1 MPQCKIRCFQAK
13 TSADVD
19 PQWYHA
25 DGTDRILGRFASQI
39 AQVLM
44 GKHRPTYTPH
54 VDTGDFV
61 VVTNV
66 EKVRV
71 TGNKEEEYF
80 YPKYTYYPGGY
91 REIPF
96 KQVREE
102 HPERILLNAVRRMLP
117 KNALGR
123 HMLGKLKA
131 YAGPTHPH
139 SAQQPRAWAFDYLA

>member
-1 MPQCKIRCFQAK
+1 MPQCKLRSFQAR
-13 TSADVD
+13 TPADVE
-19 PQWYHA
+19 PKWYHA
-25 DGTDRILGRFASQI
+25 DGDGRILGRFAVQI
-39 AQVLM
+39 ATVLM

-71 TGNKEEEYF
+71 TGRKDEEYS

-96 KQVREE
+96 QRVKEQ
-102 HPERILLNAVRRMLP
+102 HPERILMETVRRMLP

-123 HMLGKLKA
+123 AMLSKLKA
-131 YAGPTHPH
+131 YAGPSHPH
-139 SAQQPRAWAFDYLA
+139 TAQQPQPWAFDHLG